1 MSSSTQPADLFL
13 LFTKRLESGGFRYL
27 VSGSV
32 ASILYGE
39 PRVTHDIDIVLELP
53 ANAAPQLAALFPPEA
68 FYCPPEEV
76 ISLEARR
83 RSRGHFNLIHHQ
95 TGFKADI
102 YLDDSGPLHRWA
114 LDHRREVVLP
124 GGHLWVA
131 PPEYVIVSKLVYF
144 REGGAEKHLRDIR
157 SVLEISEDDI
167 DIDTIEHWVGRYGL
181 DEVWRTIRP

>member
-13 LFTKRLESGGFRYL
+13 LFTNPLESLGFRYL

-53 ANAAPQLAALFPPEA
+53 ADAAPRLAALFPPEA

-83 RSRGHFNLIHHQ
+83 RSRGHFYLIHHQ

-102 YLDDSGPLHRWA
+102 YLDDAGPLHEWA
-114 LDHRREVVLP
+114 LDNRRKVNLP
-124 GGHLWVA
+124 NGHLWIA
-131 PPEYVIVSKLVYF
+131 PPEYVIVSKLTYF
-144 REGGAEKHLRDIR
+144 REGGGEKHVRDIR
-157 SVLEISEDDI
+157 GMLEISGNDI
-167 DIDTIEHWVGRYGL
+167 DLDTIEQWVQRLGL
-181 DEVWRTIRP
+181 DEAWQTARQ